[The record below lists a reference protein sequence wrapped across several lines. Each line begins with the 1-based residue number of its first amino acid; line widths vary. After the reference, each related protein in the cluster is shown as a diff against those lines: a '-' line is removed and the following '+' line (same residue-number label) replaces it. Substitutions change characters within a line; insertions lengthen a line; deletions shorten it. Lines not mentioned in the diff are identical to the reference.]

1 MIPPA
6 AASVWLY
13 AVPTTPAA
21 RLEVVTVTC
30 GLTVMLRFLV
40 AACGAGVSESVAV
53 TVKFEV
59 PAAVG
64 IPEIAPVALF
74 RDSPAG
80 KLPVV
85 TDQV

>member
-30 GLTVMLRFLV
+30 GLTVMLKLAFAVLV
-40 AACGAGVSESVAV
+40 SDSESVTV
-53 TVKFEV
+53 TVKFDA

-64 IPEIAPVALF
+64 VPEIAPVAAF
-74 RDSPAG
+74 RDKPAG
-80 KLPVV
+80 NVPVIDHV
-85 TDQV
+85 